1 MEVRVI
7 SVPRPVGKLLLALTK
22 PFDRSAKKPA
32 HEEPADFEETT
43 FEDEE
48 EPPVP

>member
-7 SVPRPVGKLLLALTK
+7 SVPRPLGKILLALTR
-22 PFDRSAKKPA
+22 PLDRGAKKPA
-32 HEEPADFEETT
+32 REEPADTVEAT

-48 EPPVP
+48 EPPVR